1 MAVICFIIQTSFSSG
16 YPEPKLV
23 ERPNYWK
30 NSWHESHAAES
41 TESAESHATESH
53 AALLMHQTVTIV
65 NKL

>member
-41 TESAESHATESH
+41 TESAESHA
-53 AALLMHQTVTIV
+53 ALLMHQTVTIV